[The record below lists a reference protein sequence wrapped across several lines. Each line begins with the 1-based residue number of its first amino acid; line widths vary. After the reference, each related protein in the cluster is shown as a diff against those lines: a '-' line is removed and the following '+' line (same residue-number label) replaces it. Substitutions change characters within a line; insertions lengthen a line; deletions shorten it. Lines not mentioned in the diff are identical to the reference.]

1 MIKLSL
7 TGYLL
12 AGLVLSAAGNAYL
25 AWQLAQAAQQCETE
39 KTAAELKAV
48 EAERD
53 RVAEEDRKAG
63 EIAAK
68 TKSETQD
75 AVFANE
81 TESNAREQQIRTVV
95 VHGDCRMPAGLPS
108 LQPAINA
115 ANAAARD

>member
-1 MIKLSL
+1 MKLTL

-12 AGLVLSAAGNAYL
+12 AGLALSAGANGFL
-25 AWQLAQAAQQCETE
+25 AWRLSNAAQRCETE
-39 KTAAELKAV
+39 KTAAKLQAV

-53 RVAEEDRKAG
+53 RAAKEDRKAA
-63 EIAAK
+63 EIAAE

-81 TESNAREQQIRTVV
+81 TEANEREQQIRTVV

>member
-1 MIKLSL
+1 MVKLTL
-7 TGYLL
+7 AGYLL
-12 AGLVLSAAGNAYL
+12 VALAVSAAGNGFL
-25 AWQLAQAAQQCETE
+25 AWRLAGANQRCEAE
-39 KTAAELKAV
+39 KNDARAEAV

-53 RVAEEDRKAG
+53 RVAAEDRKGG
-63 EIAAK
+63 EIAAE

-75 AVFANE
+75 AVFANQ
-81 TESNAREQQIRTVV
+81 TDSNAREQQIRTVV